1 MISSHT
7 FHRLQKL
14 IHHLVPT
21 ASIPSNVEET
31 SSSLHPRG
39 KPSSQID
46 PNENNSVIME
56 FSSPEEAI
64 IMVDNERD
72 FHDLSKAFREAKSL
86 IPSPKII
93 MGDLT
98 QFLKTVQSN
107 TTNEQNSNREY
118 NNSTFHVSSISQN
131 YTSNYQDKFTF
142 GNNNS
147 AALKKITGST
157 TPHFSNA
164 ISISA
169 DAAEDELD
177 ILVRRAEEMRI
188 QEELIEKGTL
198 KHASGKIYE
207 VVKYIPHLI
216 VPTYVEEST
225 RAGMESRERRRQRIK
240 ILYDVQTT
248 RAQTPAFLDVSQD
261 DPKTP
266 LAFRYIRIILT
277 TAEARRA
284 QDIHLDQYSANC
296 MSIVYA
302 TQLGVT
308 GKLVLKGAVV
318 QSIIYYIAFY
328 DLLSSGKPMPGAVRD
343 YSLKIKVRSHDF
355 LQGTFNVYRVNCIR
369 TNHELGLYHIVMR
382 TLQN

>member
-1 MISSHT
+1 MCGDNCEKVRKDQGST
-7 FHRLQKL
+7 ACFGLLVPDPRLLQKNAMSQS
-14 IHHLVPT
+14 VPT
-21 ASIPSNVEET
+21 MMMRLPSTTYGRLLMIVQHLAPNITILKKSLQNIDASSMEYMPPHNEDLLANQQVEI
-31 SSSLHPRG
+31 L
-39 KPSSQID
+39 
-46 PNENNSVIME
+46 
-56 FSSPEEAI
+56 
-64 IMVDNERD
+64 VDNQQD
-72 FHDLSKAFREAKSL
+72 FNLFQLVFSDKICFPCTIVELCGVLPTRE
-86 IPSPKII
+86 
-93 MGDLT
+93 
-98 QFLKTVQSN
+98 QFQI
-107 TTNEQNSNREY
+107 EQHSVNA
-118 NNSTFHVSSISQN
+118 I
-131 YTSNYQDKFTF
+131 
-142 GNNNS
+142 
-147 AALKKITGST
+147 A
-157 TPHFSNA
+157 HFSKPIIA
-164 ISISA
+164 A

-188 QEELIEKGTL
+188 QEELAEKGQL
-198 KHASGKIYE
+198 KQASNQTFE
-207 VVKYIPHLI
+207 TVKYLPHLI

-277 TAEARRA
+277 TAEARKA

-296 MSIVYA
+296 MSIVFA

-308 GKLVLKGAVV
+308 GKLVLKGAIV

-328 DLLSSGKPMPGAVRD
+328 DLLSAGKPMPGAVRD

>member
-1 MISSHT
+1 MSHKT
-7 FHRLQKL
+7 EYHHEHQVITPIIGSKVYHRLQK
-14 IHHLVPT
+14 IIQHL
-21 ASIPSNVEET
+21 IPSELNINHSSDDNHHDANNNNNYQSFGET
-31 SSSLHPRG
+31 
-39 KPSSQID
+39 QIL
-46 PNENNSVIME
+46 
-56 FSSPEEAI
+56 
-64 IMVDNERD
+64 VDNSID
-72 FHDLSKAFREAKSL
+72 FDELEKAFRQFK
-86 IPSPKII
+86 IPSPKIQI
-93 MGDLT
+93 VETLPTFDNDRTISEFRKLD
-98 QFLKTVQSN
+98 
-107 TTNEQNSNREY
+107 TTIDVNETN
-118 NNSTFHVSSISQN
+118 
-131 YTSNYQDKFTF
+131 
-142 GNNNS
+142 G
-147 AALKKITGST
+147 KIIE
-157 TPHFSNA
+157 HFSKSNVA
-164 ISISA
+164 G

-177 ILVRRAEEMRI
+177 VLVKRAEDMRI
-188 QEELIEKGTL
+188 QEELTEKGTI
-198 KHASGKIYE
+198 KKSSGKIYE
-207 VVKYIPHLI
+207 VVKYMPHLI

-225 RAGMESRERRRQRIK
+225 RAGMETRERRRQRIK

-328 DLLSSGKPMPGAVRD
+328 DLLSAGKAMPGAVRD

-369 TNHELGLYHIVMR
+369 TNHELGLFHIVMR